1 MTYSLQ
7 NSAENT
13 TYSGNDIVIS
23 STTGV
28 ISSKNL
34 GIFSTTSL
42 KITVTSTYSSL
53 PCSGTIQSSAF
64 KV

>member
-13 TYSGNDIVIS
+13 TYSGNDIDIS

-34 GIFSTTSL
+34 GIFSITSL
-42 KITVTSTYSSL
+42 KIIVTSIYLSL
-53 PCSGTIQSSAF
+53 PCSGTIQSSSF